1 MLTPTNTPRYNQFV
15 ASEDSIN
22 VQNFKN
28 DIYQTLYDLR
38 EHWVL
43 DKFEDKVQTFINKSL
58 DFVITPADKS
68 NLRLMFGVAAQ
79 LLNKL
84 KEYIFYMVERMNLS
98 NEYIDEIKSNFKWYQ
113 TNYARTKTKFIATCH
128 EKGLPRLPI
137 VTPFSKD
144 EAERW
149 ATEHS
154 AY

>member
-1 MLTPTNTPRYNQFV
+1 M
-15 ASEDSIN
+15 S
-22 VQNFKN
+22 
-28 DIYQTLYDLR
+28 
-38 EHWVL
+38 
-43 DKFEDKVQTFINKSL
+43 
-58 DFVITPADKS
+58 PADKPKIRS
-68 NLRLMFGVAAQ
+68 LFGVAAQ

-128 EKGLPRLPI
+128 IKGLPRLPI

-144 EAERW
+144 EADRW

-154 AY
+154 T